1 MNKVRKIKP
10 GYTVTGTRNPDS
22 AWAMKIVSAIVEE
35 FTKDLFKL
43 QSTMY
48 FRMEELEWNSI
59 YRPVNLMQCDVV
71 ARDALGMHCLR
82 GFVLDLID
90 LSLDDIVHNDRS
102 ATNSAEDSA
111 EKMSFQD
118 IEAGHGHPSR
128 APSSST
134 PQSREDNAFQS
145 LQSSLSLQVFKMN
158 ANVQGILKLVDQL
171 GTPKDSAPLRKSLHD
186 LTETTRAMAKR
197 GSEDLKK
204 LSTLQAT
211 LPHQKTALQK
221 TSHDLQM
228 SLVAFQR
235 AQQVS
240 AERQRTVVQGVKLAV
255 DDDHHHP
262 PNPDEPEPTPQ
273 EQRQAQIL
281 QAQLS
286 PHELAYQESLIQE
299 REAEIREIETGIHEL
314 AEIFH
319 DLGTL
324 VNQQGGMLDNIEL
337 NISSVAT
344 DTADASQELTTA
356 ADYQRKAG
364 RRAACLV
371 LILAIVGAIV
381 LLAILS

>member
-1 MNKVRKIKP
+1 
-10 GYTVTGTRNPDS
+10 
-22 AWAMKIVSAIVEE
+22 
-35 FTKDLFKL
+35 
-43 QSTMY
+43 
-48 FRMEELEWNSI
+48 
-59 YRPVNLMQCDVV
+59 
-71 ARDALGMHCLR
+71 
-82 GFVLDLID
+82 
-90 LSLDDIVHNDRS
+90 
-102 ATNSAEDSA
+102 
-111 EKMSFQD
+111 MSFQD
-118 IEAGHGHPSR
+118 IETGLAHPTR
-128 APSSST
+128 TPSSSA
-134 PQSREDNAFQS
+134 PQSREDAAFQS

-171 GTPKDSAPLRKSLHD
+171 GTAKDSANLRKSLHD
-186 LTETTRAMAKR
+186 LTEATRGMAKR

-204 LSTLQAT
+204 LSMLQAN

-221 TSHDLQM
+221 TSHDLQI

-255 DDDHHHP
+255 DDDQQHAP
-262 PNPDEPEPTPQ
+262 SGDDVDATPQ

-324 VNQQGGMLDNIEL
+324 VGQQGGMIDNIEL
-337 NISSVAT
+337 NISSVAE
-344 DTADASQELTTA
+344 DTQQAGTELNTA
-356 ADYQRKAG
+356 AAYQRKAG
-364 RRAACLV
+364 RRAACLMI
-371 LILAIVGAIV
+371 ILVIVVAVV
-381 LLAILS
+381 LLAVLS

>member
-1 MNKVRKIKP
+1 
-10 GYTVTGTRNPDS
+10 
-22 AWAMKIVSAIVEE
+22 
-35 FTKDLFKL
+35 
-43 QSTMY
+43 
-48 FRMEELEWNSI
+48 
-59 YRPVNLMQCDVV
+59 
-71 ARDALGMHCLR
+71 
-82 GFVLDLID
+82 
-90 LSLDDIVHNDRS
+90 
-102 ATNSAEDSA
+102 
-111 EKMSFQD
+111 MSFQD
-118 IEAGHGHPSR
+118 IESGLGHPSR
-128 APSSST
+128 SPSSTT

-145 LQSSLSLQVFKMN
+145 LQASLSLQVFKMN

-171 GTPKDSAPLRKSLHD
+171 GTGKDSATLRKSLHD

-204 LSTLQAT
+204 LSELQAA

-240 AERQRTVVQGVKLAV
+240 AERQRTVVAGVKLAV
-255 DDDHHHP
+255 DDEQHHP

-273 EQRQAQIL
+273 EQRQAQLL

-314 AEIFH
+314 SEIFH

-324 VNQQGGMLDNIEL
+324 VNQQGGMIDNIEL
-337 NISSVAT
+337 NISSVAV
-344 DTADASQELTTA
+344 DTGSASQELTTA
-356 ADYQRKAG
+356 AEYQRKAG
-364 RRAACLV
+364 KRAACLM
-371 LILAIVGAIV
+371 LILAVVAGIV
-381 LLAILS
+381 LLAVLS